1 MPRLQDFV
9 GQTIIAH
16 VPIFDPVVL
25 QSLKV
30 HEVEASG
37 LWVESQKTTNLMLQK
52 LGYASSSK
60 TMIFFLPF
68 HQISFVIGSV
78 DEPSLD
84 EKAFGV

>member
-9 GQTIIAH
+9 GQTIIAL
-16 VPIFDPVVL
+16 VPIFDPVVY
-25 QSLKV
+25 QSLKL

-37 LWVESQKTTNLMLQK
+37 LWVENQEITNFMLEKYGLATTP
-52 LGYASSSK
+52 K

-68 HQISFVIGSV
+68 HEIRFVLGSLDV
-78 DEPSLD
+78 PSLG